1 MDTVKQI
8 PLALQLYSVRNE
20 LKDDT
25 RGTLAAVAEMG
36 YAGVEFAGPPNNSAE
51 DLKSM
56 LDEVGLVCCGWH
68 TPWALLQAD
77 KLEETIAFNRTLGND
92 KLILPSVPTELRQSR
107 EGWLKVADFLNDL
120 ADKLAP
126 HNMVTGYHNHHI
138 EFTPL
143 EDGQSEGEAPWDTI
157 FRNTDSSVIMQIDN
171 GNALLGGGNPI
182 QILMDYPAR
191 AVTVHL
197 KPYTNVEDPTDHDAA
212 FRPIIGEDDVP
223 WEEFFYAC
231 ETVGGTQWYIVEYE
245 SDAYPPLE
253 AVARCINA
261 LRKMGK

>member
-1 MDTVKQI
+1 METVKQI
-8 PLALQLYSVRNE
+8 PIALELYSVRNE
-20 LKDDT
+20 LKEDT

-36 YAGVEFAGPPNNSAE
+36 YDGVEFAGMPNNSAE
-51 DLKSM
+51 ELKSI

-68 TPWALLQAD
+68 TPLALVQDD
-77 KLEETIAFNRTLGND
+77 KLEQTIAFNQTLGND
-92 KLILPSVPTELRQSR
+92 KLIIPGIPAELRQTHDD
-107 EGWLKVADFLNDL
+107 WLKLATFFNEL

-126 HNMVTGYHNHHI
+126 HNMYTGYHNHHV
-138 EFTPL
+138 EFQPIDDGTPN
-143 EDGQSEGEAPWDTI
+143 GEAPWDTF
-157 FRNTDSSVIMQIDN
+157 FRNTKASVIMQLDN
-171 GNALLGGGNPI
+171 GNALLGGGKPV
-182 QILMDYPAR
+182 QILMDYPGR

-197 KPYTNVEDPTDHDAA
+197 KPFTNVDDPGDHDAA
-212 FRPIIGEDDVP
+212 FRPIIGQDDVA

-261 LRKMGK
+261 LRAMGK